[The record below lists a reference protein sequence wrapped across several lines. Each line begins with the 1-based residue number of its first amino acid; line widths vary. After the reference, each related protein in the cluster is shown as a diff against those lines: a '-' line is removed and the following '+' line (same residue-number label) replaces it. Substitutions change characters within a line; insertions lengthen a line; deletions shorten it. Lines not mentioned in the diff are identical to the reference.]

1 MRHILGLLVEDRPGV
16 MQKISGLFSRR
27 GFNIETIT
35 VGKTEKEGISRMTL
49 SITGDEKTVE
59 QVIKQVHKLVEVIK
73 IIKLREGES
82 VVRELCLVKVKT
94 DKKRSQIID
103 YTNIF
108 RGRIVDASLDD
119 LTIEITGNSDKVNA
133 FLDLMKNFGIKEI
146 CRTGITAIV
155 RGAKPIETKK

>member
-16 MQKISGLFSRR
+16 MQRISGLFSRR

-49 SITGDEKTVE
+49 SIIGDEKTVE
-59 QVIKQVHKLVEVIK
+59 QVIKQVYKLVEVIK
-73 IIKLREGES
+73 IIKLREGKS

-103 YTNIF
+103 YVNIF

-119 LTIEITGNSDKVNA
+119 LTIEITGDSNKVNA

-146 CRTGITAIV
+146 CRTGITAIA
-155 RGAKPIETKK
+155 RGAKPIEMKK